1 MGRKK
6 LDLLICEKCGKK
18 HKDFHW
24 RKGFLQHLKNK
35 DHLSSTD
42 LFKCE
47 ECEKTFYNKGRLGA
61 HRQRYHVEILLNCE
75 YCQKEFTRKDNV
87 KTNIRM
93 NHETNFGVTC
103 LKCRKAFKN
112 TGEATFRRHL
122 GII

>member
-1 MGRKK
+1 M
-6 LDLLICEKCGKK
+6 
-18 HKDFHW
+18 
-24 RKGFLQHLKNK
+24 QHLKNK
-35 DHLSSTD
+35 DHLTSTD

-47 ECEKTFYNKGRLGA
+47 ECEKTFHNKGRLGA

-87 KTNIRM
+87 KTNIQM

-103 LKCRKAFKN
+103 LKCRKAFKI

-122 GII
+122 DII